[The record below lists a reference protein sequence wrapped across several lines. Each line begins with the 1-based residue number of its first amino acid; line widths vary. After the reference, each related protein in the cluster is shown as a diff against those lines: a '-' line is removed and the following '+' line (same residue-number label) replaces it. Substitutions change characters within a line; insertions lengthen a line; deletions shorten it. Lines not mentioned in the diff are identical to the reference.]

1 VIAVRRL
8 ALALGL
14 SLAAAWP
21 APAAAH
27 PRATSLS
34 SWELEQGRDGVEAG
48 VVVRVPWS
56 ALRGVLP
63 ELSGLVPEA
72 LGYRGDAT
80 AVIDAYLLEHV
91 RLSADGRACRPR
103 GGGQPVPSADETH
116 LARRFRLVC
125 GPGAPRIAV
134 DLFHAVD
141 ASHLHLARARL
152 PDGRERDRVI
162 VVGQRV
168 WEPLAAPDHGGGAH
182 AASSIADYLLLG
194 IEHIAMGWD
203 HLVFVLALLLA
214 GTGVGQ
220 LATVVTGFTVAHSV
234 TLALGVLGWVQPLP
248 AAVEAL
254 IGFSI
259 VVVACENFALTL
271 GATARRALLAGL
283 GALVA
288 AAVAGA
294 AFGRVALPLAALLG
308 IGLFSL
314 CYLALAER
322 ARRPETLRWIVALA
336 FGLVHGFGFAG
347 VLAETGLPAANL
359 VPALLGFNL
368 GVEVGQLA
376 VVAVGWLVL
385 RSLLTGAAPRRIA
398 TIQWG
403 TTPVLAA
410 GLYWFLS
417 RALG

>member
-1 VIAVRRL
+1 
-8 ALALGL
+8 
-14 SLAAAWP
+14 
-21 APAAAH
+21 
-27 PRATSLS
+27 
-34 SWELEQGRDGVEAG
+34 
-48 VVVRVPWS
+48 
-56 ALRGVLP
+56 
-63 ELSGLVPEA
+63 
-72 LGYRGDAT
+72 
-80 AVIDAYLLEHV
+80 
-91 RLSADGRACRPR
+91 
-103 GGGQPVPSADETH
+103 
-116 LARRFRLVC
+116 
-125 GPGAPRIAV
+125 
-134 DLFHAVD
+134 
-141 ASHLHLARARL
+141 
-152 PDGRERDRVI
+152 
-162 VVGQRV
+162 
-168 WEPLAAPDHGGGAH
+168 
-182 AASSIADYLLLG
+182 
-194 IEHIAMGWD
+194 
-203 HLVFVLALLLA
+203 
-214 GTGVGQ
+214 
-220 LATVVTGFTVAHSV
+220 
-234 TLALGVLGWVQPLP
+234 VQPLP